1 MKEVL
6 CRMEVNSEASGS
18 LAAQRGACAAPPGLP
33 QQLVKLP
40 SHPPAFLPQTQP
52 GSCSEEAVAGCSGVR
67 WTSDWLSATLGVGR
81 RFQGWELSPGQ
92 CGIFSWMAG
101 TPAHA
106 ILLGPASFW
115 SRFLQKCKQNGHPKL
130 VTTDT
135 IHLFHNCI
143 GPALCPFP
151 CAPWHC
157 ARQPKTNPGQFRA
170 AWQEVQDY
178 FRALGNTLKRIPDHP
193 KP

>member
-81 RFQGWELSPGQ
+81 RFQGWEPSPGQ

-106 ILLGPASFW
+106 IDP
-115 SRFLQKCKQNGHPKL
+115 CPPPL
-130 VTTDT
+130 VISLPQIPNSLHFPGKGNAALH
-135 IHLFHNCI
+135 IH
-143 GPALCPFP
+143 
-151 CAPWHC
+151 
-157 ARQPKTNPGQFRA
+157 
-170 AWQEVQDY
+170 Y
-178 FRALGNTLKRIPDHP
+178 FAHSVLSTWNVPSCDLTSSY
-193 KP
+193 